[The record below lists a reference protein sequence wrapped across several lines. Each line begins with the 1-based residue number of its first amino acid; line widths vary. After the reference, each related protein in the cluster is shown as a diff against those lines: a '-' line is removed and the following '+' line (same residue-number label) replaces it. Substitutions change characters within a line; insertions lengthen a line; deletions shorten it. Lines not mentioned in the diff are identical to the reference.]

1 MSHSLTHGR
10 ERPNAQLQ
18 LRSIAGPTAAS
29 NVSQPPSQV
38 VTYGAEAKTRTA
50 QSMTL
55 STRTRS
61 HRSQQNFV
69 RGTRADREK
78 IHSASLT
85 ARVRF
90 LGERASPKY
99 WTIALRKQTSLEV
112 AAVRICSMAV
122 YLLLSVCVLDSASMS
137 ANLTVFSA
145 MNLSKPSSFIPVNK
159 TPTDGLPS
167 RPARPNS

>member
-1 MSHSLTHGR
+1 MTALPNGPRLSCGALKKDSFHNLRAPPASSALGR
-10 ERPNAQLQ
+10 C
-18 LRSIAGPTAAS
+18 
-29 NVSQPPSQV
+29 QPPSEV
-38 VTYGAEAKTRTA
+38 VTYRAEAKTRTA

-61 HRSQQNFV
+61 HRSQQSLV
-69 RGTRADREK
+69 RRTRADREK

-112 AAVRICSMAV
+112 AAVRICSMAL

-137 ANLTVFSA
+137 ANSTVFSA

-159 TPTDGLPS
+159 TATDGL
-167 RPARPNS
+167 

>member
-1 MSHSLTHGR
+1 MFTVKSPQTPTTVDQFMVLPRLGRAGLGGGR
-10 ERPNAQLQ
+10 EGPSPRNGRCHHVARAGAHAAPPPYMPPPNGS
-18 LRSIAGPTAAS
+18 RFSCGRDG
-29 NVSQPPSQV
+29 
-38 VTYGAEAKTRTA
+38 TYGAEAKTRTA

-61 HRSQQNFV
+61 HRSQQSLV
-69 RGTRADREK
+69 RRTRADREK

-112 AAVRICSMAV
+112 ARSEEHTSELQSPCNLVCR
-122 YLLLSVCVLDSASMS
+122 LLLE
-137 ANLTVFSA
+137 
-145 MNLSKPSSFIPVNK
+145 KK
-159 TPTDGLPS
+159 KK
-167 RPARPNS
+167 